1 MKKLVSLL
9 TAALLL
15 AVLPAALAEGLTLE
29 GAVQAGRTLSI
40 TAPYSGTCVVP
51 VMAGIRDG
59 WTFGSVRV
67 STTHSPPRMIPSFMD
82 ARTSPVSPPI
92 RIRNFP
98 GHTEDARSNSICAA
112 LTM

>member
-40 TAPYSGTCVVP
+40 TAP
-51 VMAGIRDG
+51 
-59 WTFGSVRV
+59 
-67 STTHSPPRMIPSFMD
+67 
-82 ARTSPVSPPI
+82 
-92 RIRNFP
+92 
-98 GHTEDARSNSICAA
+98 
-112 LTM
+112 

>member
-40 TAPYSGTCVVP
+40 TAPYSGTVGDFTAK
-51 VMAGIRDG
+51 AGDAVSAGEALFAIATQKVYAEADG
-59 WTFGSVRV
+59 TVTGFTVNGAE
-67 STTHSPPRMIPSFMD
+67 PSL
-82 ARTSPVSPPI
+82 
-92 RIRNFP
+92 
-98 GHTEDARSNSICAA
+98 E
-112 LTM
+112 